1 MSDSSTTIHQFA
13 LVLPPGLEELAKKEL
28 KEKVQDTFHI
38 TNEKTGLIEIE
49 AEATV
54 MFKASLL
61 LKIPT
66 RILLRINTFKVRDFP
81 KLFKKVSKINWSNW
95 YVEIPEGIKVN
106 TSKSRLIHS
115 DRIEETIRDGIA
127 KFFKGS
133 PPKEKHKEKASS
145 FPMACLHANLVD
157 DQMQLSLDISGTE
170 LYTRG
175 RTHIGKAPL
184 RENLAA
190 AFYYFSSLDK
200 GSVILD
206 PMAGSGTLLTEALR
220 FNQPEIDKK
229 QAWEAFKIFA
239 DIEKLK
245 LVESDNT
252 NTHKVYAN
260 ELDKK
265 TYLALKE
272 NLPNEKDIKITN
284 CDAFKIE
291 ISDDIEVILSNPPWD
306 ERVEI
311 KEGKKAFYTKI
322 LETFNKHKI
331 CLILPQE
338 NQLPKKVL
346 EKARILKLKSG
357 GFPIL
362 YACWEPDL

>member
-1 MSDSSTTIHQFA
+1 MPDSSTPIQLFA
-13 LVLPPGLEELAKKEL
+13 LVVPPGLEELSKKEL
-28 KEKVQDTFHI
+28 KEKIQDAYRVS
-38 TNEKTGLIEIE
+38 NEKTGLIEIE
-49 AEATV
+49 AKTTV
-54 MFKASLL
+54 MLKASLL

-66 RILLRINTFKVRDFP
+66 RILLRIDSFKVRDFP
-81 KLFKKVSKINWSNW
+81 KLFKKISKINWSNW
-95 YVEIPEGIKVN
+95 YVATPELIKVN

-115 DRIEETIRDGIA
+115 DRIEETIRDGIG

-133 PPKEKHKEKASS
+133 PPKEKQKEKALD

-190 AFYYFSSLDK
+190 AFYYFSNIDK
-200 GSVILD
+200 DSVILD
-206 PMAGSGTLLTEALR
+206 PMAGSGTLLTESLR
-220 FNQPEIDKK
+220 FNQPEIVKK
-229 QAWEAFKIFA
+229 QAWEAFKVFTE
-239 DIEKLK
+239 IEKIK
-245 LVESDNT
+245 LVDLDKKS
-252 NTHKVYAN
+252 THKVYAN
-260 ELDKK
+260 EWDKN
-265 TYLALKE
+265 TFSALKN
-272 NLPNEKDIKITN
+272 NLPSEEQIELTN
-284 CDAFKIE
+284 YDAFKLE
-291 ISDDIEVILSNPPWD
+291 ISDDIQVILSNPPWD

-311 KEGKKAFYTKI
+311 KEGKKAFYTK
-322 LETFNKHKI
+322 LLNKFKKQKI

-346 EKARILKLKSG
+346 DKARVLKLKSG